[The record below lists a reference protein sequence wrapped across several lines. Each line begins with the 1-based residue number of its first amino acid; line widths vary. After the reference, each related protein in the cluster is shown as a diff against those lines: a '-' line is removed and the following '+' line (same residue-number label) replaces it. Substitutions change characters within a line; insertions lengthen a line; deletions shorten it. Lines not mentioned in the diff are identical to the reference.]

1 MRVFDGIEQDLRYGF
16 RVLARAPGFTAVAVL
31 TLALGIGANAA
42 IFSLTDQILLRRLP
56 VQHPEELVVLRSPG
70 PRQGHTWSDSD
81 NAASFSYP
89 MYKELREAAGPVFS
103 GLLARFAVTV
113 NVAGKTGSERVD
125 GELVSGDY
133 FAVLGVGPAL
143 GRVLSRADE
152 TAPGADAVTVL
163 SYDCWRRRFGGDPGV
178 VGRTLTV
185 NGTPLAV
192 VGVARAGFDGVQV
205 GQTPDLFIPITLKA
219 TMTPN
224 WDGLDD
230 HRDFWLAILGRLQP
244 GLGVA
249 AAEDELKRVFRPL
262 LEAELPLMHFPPET
276 QERFLARTLLLDP
289 GERGRGILQAETR
302 QALLVLA
309 AMVGVVLLIVCAN
322 LASLQVARGEAR
334 RRELAVRQSLGAGRR
349 RLVGQLLAESLL
361 LALAGAAV
369 GLLIAGWTLAALIAA
384 IPENYGALGLTA
396 ELDLRVLAFAVG
408 LSVATAVLFGLA
420 PALRSTRVDLN
431 GALKE
436 GSRHSAG
443 RATARFRHG
452 LIGSQVAL
460 TAVLLTG
467 AGLFTASLIR
477 LQRLD
482 LGFQPERLVK
492 FSIAPEL
499 NGSSPAETLALV
511 ERLRQR
517 LAALP
522 GVVAVGAAELPVL
535 ADTDADSNV
544 TVEGFTPPEGERPRV
559 QKNWIGPGYLA
570 ALGTPPIA
578 GRELDAGDGPGAPKV
593 AVVNETFVRRYV
605 ASGEPIGRRF
615 AFGDGSGTQLDIE
628 IVGVV
633 RDSKHMSVRSEIVPF
648 AYLPYAQDDTLGQ
661 VTFYVRSARQPA
673 ALLPTLRDTARAI
686 VPDQPIFDLKTLERQ
701 LAESLFTDRLLT
713 LLSVAFGLLAALLAA
728 VGLYGVLAQ
737 TVARRT
743 REIGIRMALGATRER
758 VGWLV
763 LREIAATAG
772 AGLAVGLVVALAAGR
787 LVESQLFGVHAG
799 DPVVYAGVAALLA
812 AVAALSAFHPVR
824 RAVRVGPSVA
834 LRYE

>member
-1 MRVFDGIEQDLRYGF
+1 M
-16 RVLARAPGFTAVAVL
+16 
-31 TLALGIGANAA
+31 
-42 IFSLTDQILLRRLP
+42 
-56 VQHPEELVVLRSPG
+56 
-70 PRQGHTWSDSD
+70 
-81 NAASFSYP
+81 
-89 MYKELREAAGPVFS
+89 
-103 GLLARFAVTV
+103 
-113 NVAGKTGSERVD
+113 
-125 GELVSGDY
+125 
-133 FAVLGVGPAL
+133 
-143 GRVLSRADE
+143 
-152 TAPGADAVTVL
+152 
-163 SYDCWRRRFGGDPGV
+163 
-178 VGRTLTV
+178 
-185 NGTPLAV
+185 
-192 VGVARAGFDGVQV
+192 
-205 GQTPDLFIPITLKA
+205 
-219 TMTPN
+219 
-224 WDGLDD
+224 
-230 HRDFWLAILGRLQP
+230 
-244 GLGVA
+244 
-249 AAEDELKRVFRPL
+249 
-262 LEAELPLMHFPPET
+262 
-276 QERFLARTLLLDP
+276 
-289 GERGRGILQAETR
+289 
-302 QALLVLA
+302 
-309 AMVGVVLLIVCAN
+309 
-322 LASLQVARGEAR
+322 
-334 RRELAVRQSLGAGRR
+334 
-349 RLVGQLLAESLL
+349 
-361 LALAGAAV
+361 
-369 GLLIAGWTLAALIAA
+369 
-384 IPENYGALGLTA
+384 
-396 ELDLRVLAFAVG
+396 
-408 LSVATAVLFGLA
+408 LFGLA

-570 ALGTPPIA
+570 ALGTPLLA
-578 GRELDAGDGPGAPKV
+578 GRDLDDGDGPGAPKV

-615 AFGDGSGTQLDIE
+615 AFGDGSGTRLDIE

-648 AYLPYAQDDTLGQ
+648 VYLPYAQDDTLGQ
-661 VTFYVRSARQPA
+661 VTFYVRSAREPA
-673 ALLPTLRDTARAI
+673 ALVPALRDTARAI

-763 LREIAATAG
+763 LREIVATAG
-772 AGLAVGLVVALAAGR
+772 AGLAVGLGVALAAGR

-799 DPVVYAGVAALLA
+799 EPVVYAGAAALLA
-812 AVAALSAFHPVR
+812 AVAALSAFPPVR